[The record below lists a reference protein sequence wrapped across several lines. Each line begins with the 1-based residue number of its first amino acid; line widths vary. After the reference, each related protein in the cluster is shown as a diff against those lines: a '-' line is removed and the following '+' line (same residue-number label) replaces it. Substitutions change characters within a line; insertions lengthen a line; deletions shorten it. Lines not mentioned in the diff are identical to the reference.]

1 MRVSLIVA
9 VADNGVI
16 GSDGDLPWRLP
27 AELAHFKRTTM
38 GHHVIVGRKTYESIR
53 RPLPGRTM
61 VVVTRTAGY
70 DAPGWRVVGSLD
82 AALRLAEA
90 AGDDDAFV
98 AGGAEIYRLA
108 LPRADRI
115 VLTRVHAEVAG
126 DVTFPA
132 LDAAE
137 WNERCEPRREA
148 DERNALAFTVCTLER
163 KPSPSRG

>member
-1 MRVSLIVA
+1 MKVTLIVA

-16 GSDGDLPWRLP
+16 GSQGDLPWRLP

-70 DAPGWRVVGSLD
+70 EAPGWRVAGTLE
-82 AALRLAEA
+82 AALSLAED
-90 AGDDDAFV
+90 AGDDEAFV

-115 VLTRVHAEVAG
+115 VLTRVHGEVAG

-132 LDAAE
+132 LDPEAWE
-137 WNERCEPRREA
+137 EQREPTREA
-148 DERNALAFTVCTLER
+148 DERNAFAFTVSTLER
-163 KPSPSRG
+163 KPPS